1 MFLKNAWYVAA
12 MPDELAEKP
21 LGRTICGEKMV
32 FYRGAGGKV
41 AAVEDFCPHRGAQR
55 ERGAAMRAMSRTAS
69 LSAAIM
75 GWRWAAKA
83 RRWRCR
89 ASA

>member
-41 AAVEDFCPHRGAQR
+41 AAVEL
-55 ERGAAMRAMSRTAS
+55 S
-69 LSAAIM
+69 LIHISEPT
-75 GWRWAAKA
+75 RPY
-83 RRWRCR
+83 
-89 ASA
+89 